1 MKKFYSFIISLL
13 FVWSASAQSPTFV
26 FSSSDCNF
34 VQNFSLTNGG
44 FSSPSI
50 YSDDDDVSFYWVQA
64 FSAFIETSG
73 LTNRTGSVISPVF
86 LNTQNGQAVTGFR
99 YDVPAGTEYRL
110 RIISGTIGQPLEIL
124 ATTAN
129 GPVWTALPSTSG
141 SLCLLLLDADLHV
154 GQGLRYE
161 ISFRATVAGNMLFTN
176 FATAS
181 QQASLPV
188 TFRGFV
194 ARKNDNNTINLLWDV
209 GDEINVNSYVVERS
223 YNGSDF
229 TSIGS
234 VTATGKPSYNL
245 VDNSFSDESQTR
257 YYRVKNV
264 DIDGQSK
271 YTPVIRVSGRKTSNQ
286 IQLYPVPAT
295 DYVYVQHDK
304 APVHVSISLFNMDG
318 RLIKQIQTVPNTFQT
333 RINISELKSGVYIV
347 KYDDGN
353 GDIQSA
359 KLIKP

>member
-1 MKKFYSFIISLL
+1 MSGQT
-13 FVWSASAQSPTFV
+13 VV
-26 FSSSDCNF
+26 
-34 VQNFSLTNGG
+34 G
-44 FSSPSI
+44 FT
-50 YSDDDDVSFYWVQA
+50 Y
-64 FSAFIETSG
+64 
-73 LTNRTGSVISPVF
+73 N
-86 LNTQNGQAVTGFR
+86 
-99 YDVPAGTEYRL
+99 VPAGTEYRI
-110 RIISGTIGQPLEIL
+110 RVISGLIGTPLEIL

-141 SLCLLLLDADLHV
+141 SLCLLLVDADLAV

-161 ISFRATVAGNMLFTN
+161 FSFRASASGNMLFDN
-176 FATAS
+176 FALNSA
-181 QQASLPV
+181 QAPLPV

-194 ARKNDNNTINLLWDV
+194 ASKINDNSIKLLWDV
-209 GDEINVNSYVVERS
+209 GDEINVNNYVVERS
-223 YNGSDF
+223 SNGRDF
-229 TSIGS
+229 TGVGS
-234 VTATGKPSYNL
+234 VSATGKSTYSL
-245 VDNSFSDESQTR
+245 IDNSVADQKQTL

-271 YTPVIRVSGRKTSNQ
+271 YTPVIRVSAQKASNQ

-304 APVHVSISLFNMDG
+304 TPANVSISLFNIDG
-318 RLIKQIQTVPNTFQT
+318 RLVKKIQAMPNTYQT
-333 RINISELKSGVYIV
+333 RINIGELQSGVYIV

>member
-1 MKKFYSFIISLL
+1 MKKLYPFIISLL
-13 FVWSASAQSPTFV
+13 FVYSATAQSPTFV
-26 FSSSDCNF
+26 FTSSDCNF
-34 VQNFSLTNGG
+34 IRDFTLSDEG

-50 YSDDDDVSFYWVQA
+50 YSNDNDVSFFWNSGA
-64 FSAFIETSG
+64 GALIESSG
-73 LTNRTGSVISPVF
+73 LTSRTGSVISPVF
-86 LNTQNGQAVTGFR
+86 LNTLNGQTVVGFT
-99 YDVPAGTEYRL
+99 YNVPAGTEYRI
-110 RIISGTIGQPLEIL
+110 RVISGLIGTPLEIL

-141 SLCLLLLDADLHV
+141 SLCLLLVDADLTV

-161 ISFRATVAGNMLFTN
+161 FSFRATAPGSMLFDN
-176 FATAS
+176 FAINTAQS
-181 QQASLPV
+181 PLPV

-194 ARKNDNNTINLLWDV
+194 AKKNDNNTIKLLWDV
-209 GDEINVNSYVVERS
+209 GDEVNVNSYVVERS

-229 TSIGS
+229 ISIGS
-234 VTATGKPSYNL
+234 VTATGKSTYNL
-245 VDNSFSDESQTR
+245 VDNTFADEAQTR

-271 YTPVIRVSGRKTSNQ
+271 YTPVVRVSGRKVSNQ

-304 APVHVSISLFNMDG
+304 APLNVSISLFNMDG
-318 RLIKQIQTVPNTFQT
+318 RLIKQIQAVPNTFQT
-333 RINISELKSGVYIV
+333 RININELKSGVYIV